1 MKIAKRILTL
11 VLVISLCVFAFPLEK
26 ANAETVMT
34 AAELV
39 SKCLDIAANYPTVY
53 GNGGGRSCG
62 EWYDDVQAFSF
73 DCSGLIKTILWGW
86 NGNKYAAFGGA
97 TYLAN
102 GVADL
107 DDSGIWNHCYD
118 KAEINFS
125 DLSAILPGE
134 VLWMSGHVGV
144 YVGNGYVV
152 EASPIVNGGVQK
164 LLLSNANK
172 ETTSNLFTHHGKLD
186 YISYSNSSTKVLS
199 KTSTDALNWLQ
210 SKVGQTIDYDGS
222 WGGQCVDLIYAYY
235 NFLGVAVQ
243 GGNARDYA
251 TNFLPDGLER
261 IPNCAQP
268 KLGDILIY
276 AGGTGYG
283 HVAIYES
290 DTVTWHQNYANHQY
304 VERVTNV
311 NYKIITG
318 DGGAGYWGVIR
329 PNFGN
334 STSVAGTIWKD
345 GDISVSTSET
355 ARPTISTTN
364 PQIRGWL
371 TYDTSR
377 KFVQGGLFFGTSK
390 TDVENATPSNYTH
403 SGTWFVSDTNES
415 GLPYQTAGSSKR
427 SNLFYDIS
435 SAPTDGFGKPSLTP
449 NAYYYKF
456 YARMDNGEVCCSK
469 TFSYIVPAKVTVTQE
484 SGGKITQGQSGSYTP
499 GETITLTAVPNS
511 GYSFGHWSSSNG
523 GTFADAKAAST
534 TFIVPKADTTVT
546 AHFSNEPV
554 YAITAAPSTLDFGT
568 LQTGYASV
576 GKTITIQN
584 TGNQTLVL
592 NTQGQPAHFTVT
604 GHGKTTLLPGESTTA
619 IVKPR
624 EGLGAGKYDALIY
637 ITTNTD
643 IAAAPLNLKLTVLK
657 SPAAI
662 TTASLPDAVLGDPY
676 SYALTA
682 TGDAPIT
689 WTISSGTLPN
699 GLTLA
704 ENGNITGIPTV
715 AGKYTFTVKAS
726 NGAAADATAEL
737 TLLVTSGSVSENSP
751 KLTTKALTGG
761 RVTDYQNTGFAPG
774 TVIYLSALPSEGFA
788 FVRWIPSTDGLS
800 IDEAAADITLVMPEE
815 NVTLTAVF
823 RVKETDWSETKPA
836 NVTCLSKTQ
845 YSQRVKQT
853 TTSTTQLSGWTLD
866 QTAYGEWS
874 AWSAWS
880 TTAAAKTELQDVE
893 TKTTEAT
900 YKTVYKYNH
909 YKYWNSQANTYYY
922 SYGSGYASG
931 GTWEYITLDYP
942 LTAGQ
947 VYDGYTSYYYNGQIW
962 FNQTT
967 EQQQLTAAKTEY
979 RYRTRNKIYHYS
991 RWTEWSAWQEAPL
1004 TAGSTT
1010 EVRQRTLYKP
1020 DPSSVTLPYCLRV
1033 KKSEQGVISAI
1044 GGAYN
1049 AGDVIAIKATP
1060 NSGYRFVKWKG
1071 DGKAYF
1077 ADADSPETTLL
1088 MTASDTT
1095 VSAVYEALLRAEMPG
1110 WLTQIEAEAFM
1121 GNTHLEY
1128 VTIPEPCTS
1137 IGERAFAGCTGL
1149 YEVHI
1154 AHPNAQIAESAFK
1167 DCPNLT
1173 IYGTNGSTAQQ
1184 YAQAHSIPFAAE

>member
-1 MKIAKRILTL
+1 MKSEKKLWFWIIG
-11 VLVISLCVFAFPLEK
+11 VLVSCLFACTAKADYPEIQIRGIPEMGQRTGYYIPLEINPNNVYVDVLYEGSVADCGVAALAMVEGYFK
-26 ANAETVMT
+26 GYNDNNNVMLYHGALAGIKYNQNVDFATITQEPSIWLIPVPYTGYDYVDNVDYERVYQSLKDGIPVMIHCWSEQSQHWAVIYGYSGSSGEKVDETKFLIISPYVPSYPWSQNKVGG
-34 AAELV
+34 V
-39 SKCLDIAANYPTVY
+39 SYVSFEAFREGRTVNVLCFRNSNQASEGLPTVPM
-53 GNGGGRSCG
+53 
-62 EWYDDVQAFSF
+62 A
-73 DCSGLIKTILWGW
+73 KP
-86 NGNKYAAFGGA
+86 
-97 TYLAN
+97 
-102 GVADL
+102 
-107 DDSGIWNHCYD
+107 
-118 KAEINFS
+118 
-125 DLSAILPGE
+125 SAI
-134 VLWMSGHVGV
+134 
-144 YVGNGYVV
+144 
-152 EASPIVNGGVQK
+152 I
-164 LLLSNANK
+164 
-172 ETTSNLFTHHGKLD
+172 
-186 YISYSNSSTKVLS
+186 
-199 KTSTDALNWLQ
+199 
-210 SKVGQTIDYDGS
+210 
-222 WGGQCVDLIYAYY
+222 
-235 NFLGVAVQ
+235 
-243 GGNARDYA
+243 
-251 TNFLPDGLER
+251 
-261 IPNCAQP
+261 
-268 KLGDILIY
+268 
-276 AGGTGYG
+276 GT
-283 HVAIYES
+283 E
-290 DTVTWHQNYANHQY
+290 
-304 VERVTNV
+304 
-311 NYKIITG
+311 
-318 DGGAGYWGVIR
+318 
-329 PNFGN
+329 
-334 STSVAGTIWKD
+334 WKD

-427 SNLFYDIS
+427 TNLFYDIT

-469 TFSYIVPAKVTVTQE
+469 TFPYIVPAKVTVTQE

-619 IVKPR
+619 VVKPR

-726 NGAAADATAEL
+726 NGSMADATAEL

-761 RVTDYQNTGFAPG
+761 RVTDYQGTGFAPG
-774 TVIYLSALPSEGFA
+774 TVIYLSALPSEGFE
-788 FVRWIPSTDGLS
+788 FVRWIPSADGLS

-866 QTAYGEWS
+866 QTTYGEWS

-893 TKTTEAT
+893 TKTTAAT

-947 VYDGYTSYYYNGQIW
+947 VYDGYTSYYYNGQLW

-1049 AGDVIAIKATP
+1049 AGDVIAIKVTP

-1128 VTIPEPCTS
+1128 VAIPEQCTS

-1154 AHPNAQIAESAFK
+1154 AHPNAQIADSAFK
-1167 DCPNLT
+1167 DCPNLA